1 MEIKDKVFSAL
12 KESSAPLKA
21 GEIAEQTGIDKKEV
35 SKMIKQLVDEGTV
48 HSPKFCYYQAR

>member
-1 MEIKDKVFSAL
+1 MEVKDKVLSAL
-12 KESSAPLKA
+12 TNSSEPMKA

-48 HSPKFCYYQAR
+48 HSPKFCYYAPK